1 MSKYLIFLFFL
12 ILFACAPKELSKQSV
27 QGMAFGTTFQVQY
40 IGEEVAQLSGQI
52 DSVINVV
59 NRSMS
64 TYIPDSDISK
74 INQGDSLLQV
84 DRMFKEVYAISEQV
98 HRQSEG
104 YFDPT
109 IGVLRNAYGFGSD
122 TPLARLDSLV
132 IDSLMQYVGFDK
144 VSLDNQGRIHKE
156 DPAIYFDFNAVAKG
170 YGIDRIALVLD
181 DHGIENYL
189 IELGGEL
196 VGKGTNTIKGQAWIV
211 GIEAVDSSLGD
222 RSFQAT
228 LALTDAAMASSGN
241 YRKFR
246 IDSLSGKRY
255 VHTLNPLTGQAEAS
269 NLTSATVIA
278 ESCAAADAYATAFMA
293 MGLERS
299 KGLLAELD
307 GVEAYLTYAQG
318 ELDKV
323 FATPGFEA
331 LIQRSSADRE

>member
-1 MSKYLIFLFFL
+1 M
-12 ILFACAPKELSKQSV
+12 
-27 QGMAFGTTFQVQY
+27 
-40 IGEEVAQLSGQI
+40 
-52 DSVINVV
+52 
-59 NRSMS
+59 
-64 TYIPDSDISK
+64 
-74 INQGDSLLQV
+74 
-84 DRMFKEVYAISEQV
+84 
-98 HRQSEG
+98 
-104 YFDPT
+104 
-109 IGVLRNAYGFGSD
+109 
-122 TPLARLDSLV
+122 
-132 IDSLMQYVGFDK
+132 
-144 VSLDNQGRIHKE
+144 
-156 DPAIYFDFNAVAKG
+156 
-170 YGIDRIALVLD
+170 
-181 DHGIENYL
+181 
-189 IELGGEL
+189 
-196 VGKGTNTIKGQAWIV
+196 

-228 LALTDAAMASSGN
+228 LTLTDAAMASSGN

-331 LIQRSSADRE
+331 LIQRSSADGE